1 MLGYRPTVLFLTLV
15 VTAGI
20 TLRLA
25 YPADIE
31 FKADERW
38 SFDQARTVLEG
49 GPWPALGMPMSVG
62 GRNPGLSIW
71 VFIGLAWISG
81 AETPPELARAV
92 QVTNSLA
99 LVAFVLF
106 VWLSV
111 PQSAREPWLWAAM
124 LWAANP
130 AAVIFERKIW
140 PPSVLPL
147 FAVGLIAAWWHRRTW
162 IASFLLGVI
171 AALMSQIHPLA
182 SVLAAVLVLW
192 GLAEDRRSIRWSA
205 LLVGAVLGALPAV
218 PWVLGLLEGN
228 AGSESHWRA
237 LPQLGFYRRWLLQPF
252 GFSAHYT
259 IGIPHFLTFLTRPVI
274 GGVPTYL
281 VGLSHAAL
289 VVTMLALYAR
299 AIGAARFS
307 PWFRPAALFGGRD
320 PMGRLI
326 RATFWGYGGVLTLI
340 TLTGVGAERHYM
352 IWIAPVMALWVARL
366 AAFPTDGHFVPV
378 ARALLAVCCAGQLLV
393 SALLLDYIHH
403 AEVIDGEYGAT
414 WAAQRKGLAPPPP
427 LLKISP

>member
-1 MLGYRPTVLFLTLV
+1 MLGYRPTVLFLILV

-49 GPWPALGMPMSVG
+49 GPWPALGMPMSIG
-62 GRNPGLSIW
+62 GRNSGFSIW
-71 VFIGLAWISG
+71 VFVGLAWISG

-99 LVAFVLF
+99 LLAFVLF
-106 VWLSV
+106 VWVSV

-130 AAVIFERKIW
+130 AAVIYERKIW

-147 FAVGLIAAWWHRRTW
+147 FAVGLIAAWWHRRAW
-162 IASFLLGVI
+162 IASFLLGAI

-182 SVLAAVLVLW
+182 AVLAAVLVLW
-192 GLAEDRRSIRWSA
+192 GLAEDRRSFRWSG
-205 LLVGAVLGALPAV
+205 LLLGGVLGALPAV

-228 AGSESHWRA
+228 AGSESHWT

-259 IGIPHFLTFLTRPVI
+259 IGVPHFLTFLTWPVI

-281 VGLSHAAL
+281 LGLTHAAL
-289 VVTMLALYAR
+289 AATMLVLYGR
-299 AIGAARFS
+299 AIAAV
-307 PWFRPAALFGGRD
+307 PFRRWTRPGKLFGGDD
-320 PMGRLI
+320 PTGRLI
-326 RATFWGYGGVLTLI
+326 RATFWGYGGLLSLG
-340 TLTGVGAERHYM
+340 TLTGAGVERHYM

-366 AAFPTDGHFVPV
+366 AVLPTGGRFVPV
-378 ARALLAVCCAGQLLV
+378 ARALLAVSCAGQLLV
-393 SALLLDYIHH
+393 SAFLLNYIHH
-403 AEVIDGEYGAT
+403 VEVIDAEYGAS
-414 WAAQRKGLAPPPP
+414 WAAQQKGLAPPPP
-427 LLKISP
+427 RILVSP